1 MPPMPPM
8 PPVAPQPM
16 PPVAPQPVA
25 PQMGQ
30 EAMATEAISTP
41 IPNAN
46 NATPEEIMADP
57 LTQELVQFLVGE
69 SEDVE
74 ILNTFIDKYGSE
86 AYTMIKQAVMN
97 QIAPGAQTEGMIEG
111 AGTGLSDSIPGTI
124 GAREKI
130 AVSNQ
135 EYILPADVLYGLGDG
150 DVEKGQAEADAMVD
164 RVRMASK
171 GTKAPPNEVNPR
183 RVLPA

>member
-1 MPPMPPM
+1 
-8 PPVAPQPM
+8 
-16 PPVAPQPVA
+16 
-25 PQMGQ
+25 
-30 EAMATEAISTP
+30 
-41 IPNAN
+41 
-46 NATPEEIMADP
+46 
-57 LTQELVQFLVGE
+57 LVGE

-86 AYTMIKQAVMN
+86 AYTMIKQAVMQ

-124 GAREKI
+124 GAREQI

-183 RVLPA
+183 KVLPA